1 MTGFVLDTDVLSEFS
16 RRGEPDARVKRWL
29 TEFEA
34 GSSARFVGAAENL
47 PAISVLYTA
56 VGERERIILM
66 ETDELNTLV
75 TEAIWRAEE
84 LEAGDIAARQAW
96 AEVSSIEEKLANALP
111 ASEPQGRIARRGAVQ
126 AALKAGDDV
135 RAHALAASYLADEA
149 APESLRAA
157 LREILEQ
164 GSQAAEHS

>member
-1 MTGFVLDTDVLSEFS
+1 
-16 RRGEPDARVKRWL
+16 
-29 TEFEA
+29 
-34 GSSARFVGAAENL
+34 
-47 PAISVLYTA
+47 
-56 VGERERIILM
+56 M

-84 LEAGDIAARQAW
+84 LDADDIAARQAW

-135 RAHALAASYLADEA
+135 RAHALAARYLADEA
-149 APESLRAA
+149 APESLKAA

>member
-1 MTGFVLDTDVLSEFS
+1 
-16 RRGEPDARVKRWL
+16 
-29 TEFEA
+29 
-34 GSSARFVGAAENL
+34 
-47 PAISVLYTA
+47 
-56 VGERERIILM
+56 M

-84 LEAGDIAARQAW
+84 LEAGDIARQAW
-96 AEVSSIEEKLANALP
+96 NEVSSLEEKLANALP

-126 AALKAGDDV
+126 SALKAGDDV
-135 RAHALAASYLADEA
+135 RAHALADSYLADEA
-149 APESLRAA
+149 APESLNAA